1 VTTKLP
7 SVGSQMMAVEDK
19 NLALP
24 EEVVTSIPKKAPTIA
39 FAMISFRR
47 DQYMAVQAVRSIR
60 TFYPKSPMLILDD
73 ANCPMEPDV
82 ARRLV
87 KLGACYRKS
96 DWERGKSTKGNFTRD
111 HMASQCAAFADFASE
126 VGADILC
133 KIDSDVVVTGADL
146 PLWIG
151 DNHMIMAANAR
162 RKVVH
167 GWCYLMRRESLQ
179 KVAILQSEGCFFKH
193 QCRFEDVYHRY
204 AFRKVFGPEGVLDY
218 RISKEASRSYTADY
232 NHPQKVSPEYH
243 QELLRY
249 ATVTFGSLMKIDL
262 RTPEGRRERA
272 TDHMEAFVDFL
283 EDKIK
288 STSQ

>member
-1 VTTKLP
+1 
-7 SVGSQMMAVEDK
+7 
-19 NLALP
+19 
-24 EEVVTSIPKKAPTIA
+24 
-39 FAMISFRR
+39 MISFRR
-47 DQYMAVQAVRSIR
+47 DQHMAVQAVRSIR
-60 TFYPKSPMLILDD
+60 MFYPKAPILILDD
-73 ANCPMEPDV
+73 ANQPMEPDV

-96 DWERGKSTKGNFTRD
+96 DWERGKLTKGNFTRD

-126 VGADILC
+126 VGTDILC

-167 GWCYLMRRESLQ
+167 GWCYLMQRKSLQ
-179 KVAILQSEGCFFKH
+179 KVAILQSEGLFSKH

-204 AFRKVFGPEGVLDY
+204 AFRKAFGPEGVLDY
-218 RISKEASRSYTADY
+218 RINKETPRSYTEDY
-232 NHPQKVSPEYH
+232 KHPQKVSPKYH

-249 ATVTFGSLMKIDL
+249 ATVTFGSLLKIDSL
-262 RTPEGRRERA
+262 TPEGRRKRA
-272 TDHMEAFVDFL
+272 TDHMEAFVNFL

-288 STSQ
+288 SASH